1 MAFDTTAGY
10 GNLPSG
16 NFTPS
21 IFSQKVLKFF
31 RRASVVED
39 ITNTDYAGEIEN
51 FGDTVNIIKEPT
63 ITVSSYTRGS
73 VVNTQD
79 LADDQITMVVDQAN
93 AFAFKID
100 DIEERQ
106 SHINFEALATSSGAY
121 SLKRR
126 YDANVLD
133 LMATNA
139 GITSESDAPTTT
151 FSGLGTL
158 SSAIDIGHTGSVFG
172 STVPGDKASS
182 LMMAMARALDDESVP
197 EENRWFVAPPQF
209 YEILFRAGAKFAEVQ
224 VTGDQTSPLRN
235 GLVSLGNIAGFTCYK
250 TTALNSSG
258 GTDQVTL
265 TGLATD
271 GTENIVLAGHI
282 SSTAT
287 ASHIAKTEVVRSTES
302 FSDVVRG
309 LHVFGR
315 KVLRPEALCRAV
327 VSLDGS

>member
-1 MAFDTTAGY
+1 MAFGTSAGY

-16 NFTPS
+16 NFTPQ

-31 RRASVVED
+31 RRASVAED
-39 ITNTDYAGEIEN
+39 ITNTDYTGEIEN

-73 VVNTQD
+73 VVNTQN
-79 LADDQITMVVDQAN
+79 LADDQITLTVDQAN

-106 SHINFEALATSSGAY
+106 SHINFEALATSSGAF
-121 SLKRR
+121 SLKRK
-126 YDANVLD
+126 YDANVLQAISD
-133 LMATNA
+133 GAGIAGADDASLSGGLTTTNTSLGTASSPINVEADDAGINLMLLMAR
-139 GITSESDAPTTT
+139 
-151 FSGLGTL
+151 
-158 SSAIDIGHTGSVFG
+158 V
-172 STVPGDKASS
+172 
-182 LMMAMARALDDESVP
+182 LDDQSVP
-197 EENRWFVAPPQF
+197 EENRWFVAPPIF
-209 YEILFRAGAKFAEVQ
+209 YEKMFQAGNKIAEVQ
-224 VTGDQTSPLRN
+224 VTGDASSNLRN
-235 GLVSLGNIAGFTCYK
+235 GLATPGTLAGFSCYK
-250 TTALNSSG
+250 STALNSTA

-265 TGLATD
+265 TGVATD
-271 GTENIVLAGHI
+271 ASENVILAGHI

-315 KVLRPEALCRAV
+315 KVLRPEAIVRGVIDFA
-327 VSLDGS
+327 

>member
-1 MAFDTTAGY
+1 MAFGTSAGY

-16 NFTPS
+16 NFTPQ

-31 RRASVVED
+31 RRASVAED
-39 ITNTDYAGEIEN
+39 ITNTDYTGEIEN

-79 LADDQITMVVDQAN
+79 LADDQITLTVDQAN

-106 SHINFEALATSSGAY
+106 SHINFEALATSSGAF
-121 SLKRR
+121 SLKRK
-126 YDANVLD
+126 YDANVLQAISD
-133 LMATNA
+133 GAGIAGADDASLSGGLTTTNTSLGTASSPINVEADDAGINLMLLMAR
-139 GITSESDAPTTT
+139 
-151 FSGLGTL
+151 
-158 SSAIDIGHTGSVFG
+158 V
-172 STVPGDKASS
+172 
-182 LMMAMARALDDESVP
+182 LDDQSVP
-197 EENRWFVAPPQF
+197 EENRWFVAPPIF
-209 YEILFRAGAKFAEVQ
+209 YEKMFQAGNKIAEVQ
-224 VTGDQTSPLRN
+224 VTGDASSNLRN
-235 GLVSLGNIAGFTCYK
+235 GLATPGTLAGFPCYK
-250 TTALNSSG
+250 STALNSTS
-258 GTDQVTL
+258 GTDQVTM

-271 GTENIVLAGHI
+271 ASENVILAGHI
-282 SSTAT
+282 SAAAT

-315 KVLRPEALCRAV
+315 KVLRPEAIVRGVIDFA
-327 VSLDGS
+327 